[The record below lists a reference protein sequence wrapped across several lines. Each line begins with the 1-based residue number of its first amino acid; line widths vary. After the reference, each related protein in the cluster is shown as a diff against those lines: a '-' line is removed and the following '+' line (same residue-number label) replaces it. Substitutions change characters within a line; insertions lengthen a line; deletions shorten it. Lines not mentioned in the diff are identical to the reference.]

1 MVPWR
6 GRECVQQRRLFRWG
20 RSAKACWTHNDIEN
34 KQWWMGTWSPRNHRT
49 LNGKSL
55 SSGAQPSSSTTGR
68 PRRQGVKVHWLCVSV
83 CVRTACDTHR
93 RLAAHICT
101 NTWREDTD
109 THEKNNQPKINLM
122 LSHAQSRRCILTYK
136 YTPSHST
143 LSHRGEGGRLPN
155 QPPATILFCHSL
167 SPAWLMK
174 TREGLTAAARSA
186 PHPNSSCGIT
196 TCGQRSC

>member
-68 PRRQGVKVHWLCVSV
+68 PRRQGVKVHRLCVSV
-83 CVRTACDTHR
+83 CVRTAYDMHR

-101 NTWREDTD
+101 NTWREDAD
-109 THEKNNQPKINLM
+109 TVKKVHINIQI
-122 LSHAQSRRCILTYK
+122 HAFTLPPCLTY
-136 YTPSHST
+136 T
-143 LSHRGEGGRLPN
+143 LTHRGEGGRLPN

>member
-68 PRRQGVKVHWLCVSV
+68 PRRQGVKVHRLCVSV
-83 CVRTACDTHR
+83 CVRTAYDTHR
-93 RLAAHICT
+93 KSAAHICT
-101 NTWREDTD
+101 NTWREDAD

-136 YTPSHST
+136 YTPSHS
-143 LSHRGEGGRLPN
+143 LPVSHIHSVTGGRGGDFPIN
-155 QPPATILFCHSL
+155 HQQQYYSAIHCRRRDWWRRGK
-167 SPAWLMK
+167 AWL
-174 TREGLTAAARSA
+174 RRLAALHIPTA
-186 PHPNSSCGIT
+186 HVE
-196 TCGQRSC
+196 

>member
-68 PRRQGVKVHWLCVSV
+68 PRRQGVKVHRLCVSV
-83 CVRTACDTHR
+83 CVRTAYDTHR

-101 NTWREDTD
+101 NTWREDAD
-109 THEKNNQPKINLM
+109 TVKKVHINIQI
-122 LSHAQSRRCILTYK
+122 HAFTLPPCLTY
-136 YTPSHST
+136 T
-143 LSHRGEGGRLPN
+143 LTHRGEGGRLPN